1 MIRISFPDRLV
12 TALTLA
18 FTLIACDGGSA
29 GGTDVSGDQQ
39 PLLSCTNNQIPNA
52 NGTACVDKPIQCP
65 NGQILDNVTQQC
77 VQAPFD
83 GPAPVYFPAKDEAV
97 IYFNRQHI
105 DQDYSGW
112 VLHLWNDGCN
122 GGWAEQ
128 VTEDSTTPTTWPAG
142 PKINGAQIDPIYGAY
157 WVLKIKEEANC
168 GNWIVHDAAP
178 TVQTDDYRINFKGQ
192 GPYARMA
199 FLIADP
205 VDFNANSIISQEL
218 PICIDNV
225 CKAAKPPARAINGMA
240 AHFVDATT
248 LVWNVES
255 ADRLYAAMSGG
266 MDQDEAGNV
275 TGSDASYALTKTTLT
290 ADQVAMVPHLANWKA
305 FTVDMTTD
313 QAKAAAKGQMIVT
326 GANTAGSLVGTGV
339 QFPRLLDALYTMGE
353 DDADEAELGVSYS
366 GGVPAVRVWA
376 PTAHTVELKT
386 YVGGSP
392 KRLATIERMTE
403 NTTTGIWSYTGD
415 ANLDRKFY
423 RFAVQVYD
431 YADDSIVKLE
441 TTDPYSVSTAE
452 RGFYSQFV
460 NLADD
465 DLKPAGWDSRLVPAL
480 EAPEK
485 SVIYEGHIRDF
496 SIWDASTSAANRGKY
511 LAFTEKGSV
520 PMTHLKSLQE
530 KGLTHFHVLPSADF
544 VTVDEVRTA
553 RVEITD
559 TVERLCKADE
569 SAPVCDGA
577 AGSATLLSLL
587 EAYDPTTDAARKLMQ
602 SLRRW
607 DGFNWGYDPHHYNV
621 PEGSYSS
628 DSDGV
633 ARIKEIRA
641 MNMALNNAGLRVVM
655 DVVYP
660 HTSRSGL
667 TDPYS
672 TFDKIVPGYY
682 FRRDLVSGAVD
693 GSGSGAGSD
702 TAAEHRMFGKFV
714 VDSLEHWAAN
724 YGYSDFRFD
733 QMTLMPKS
741 VVLKGLEAVKA
752 IRADTYFYGEGW
764 QMGGLSGGDA
774 IFESASQQNMAG
786 TGVGTF
792 NDVSRDSMRFF
803 DLNRGLDTDRIR
815 VGLAGNL
822 KSFEFYNNTGRL
834 VTADTEGAYN
844 LDPQG
849 SVLYVSKH
857 DNETLW
863 DNMQK
868 QDILPTNVSA
878 ADRARIQSMTT
889 AMPLLAQG
897 VAFLHM
903 GSELLRSKSM
913 DRNTFDAGDWY
924 NRVDFTKTSNN
935 WAAGLPLENAEGQSD
950 QWIVSQFKNPNTRV
964 TAKEIRLAATVF
976 GEFMSIA
983 SSSPLFSLETA
994 AEVNA
999 RVGFH
1004 NTGPKQLLGVI
1015 AMSIDDGTGVADLD
1029 SSVDALMIVFNGN
1042 GEEKTLRVKT
1052 ASGFALH
1059 EIQANSAD
1067 SIVRNA
1073 GFSEE
1078 IVDED
1083 GGKITYGIFTV
1094 PAYTSAVFVKAQTGE
1109 QGAGIDRFTNAPV
1122 AVGRGSDNP
1131 YGTPAYLRGING
1143 DWGTSNPF
1151 IYNGDGTFSA
1161 YATLAAGEEQN
1172 LKFVS
1177 GDWSTI
1183 NYGPNSASPVV
1194 ALDTSYTMG
1203 AAAGELL
1210 FTPPDAGEYRFTVNA
1225 LDANAPVL
1233 IVSKAKFDKTLYLRG
1248 INDDWSPSLPVSYTG
1263 RGAYRITTAVNAG
1276 EQSYKF
1282 AEEDWSNPNLGL
1294 ADAGASLGVGGEA
1307 TLEQGSNDN
1316 INTNFAS
1323 TGNYVFSLDVNN
1335 KENPLAMLQPENR
1348 LPKSMYVRGVNGDWG
1363 ASFPLTYHG
1372 GNLYEADI
1380 DLSSGAQN
1388 FKIASEDWSVEYTV
1402 DRAINLFEK
1411 VEMAPG
1417 GGKGNTTFTLNTDT
1431 SVNFTFDAN
1440 SANPTLILKS
1450 NDS

>member
-1 MIRISFPDRLV
+1 
-12 TALTLA
+12 
-18 FTLIACDGGSA
+18 
-29 GGTDVSGDQQ
+29 
-39 PLLSCTNNQIPNA
+39 
-52 NGTACVDKPIQCP
+52 
-65 NGQILDNVTQQC
+65 
-77 VQAPFD
+77 
-83 GPAPVYFPAKDEAV
+83 
-97 IYFNRQHI
+97 
-105 DQDYSGW
+105 
-112 VLHLWNDGCN
+112 
-122 GGWAEQ
+122 
-128 VTEDSTTPTTWPAG
+128 
-142 PKINGAQIDPIYGAY
+142 
-157 WVLKIKEEANC
+157 
-168 GNWIVHDAAP
+168 
-178 TVQTDDYRINFKGQ
+178 
-192 GPYARMA
+192 
-199 FLIADP
+199 
-205 VDFNANSIISQEL
+205 
-218 PICIDNV
+218 
-225 CKAAKPPARAINGMA
+225 MA
-240 AHFVDATT
+240 AHFVGATT
-248 LVWNVES
+248 LVWNIES
-255 ADRLYAAMSGG
+255 ADSLYVAMRGG
-266 MDQDEAGNV
+266 MDQDEAGNI

-290 ADQVAMVPHLANWKA
+290 ADQAAMVPHLATWQA
-305 FTVDMTTD
+305 FTVDMTAA

-326 GANTAGSLVGTGV
+326 GADTAGSLVGTGV
-339 QFPRLLDALYTMGE
+339 QFPRLLDALYTMGD
-353 DDADEAELGVSYS
+353 DDADEAELGLSYS
-366 GGVPAVRVWA
+366 GGAPTVRVWA
-376 PTAHTVELKT
+376 PTAHNVELKT
-386 YVGGSP
+386 YVSGSP

-403 NTTTGIWSYTGD
+403 NTATGIWSYTGD

-423 RFAVQVYD
+423 RFAVEVYD
-431 YADDSIVKLE
+431 YADDSLVKLE

-465 DLKPAGWDSRLVPAL
+465 DLKPPGWDSRRVPAL
-480 EAPEK
+480 QAPEQ

-511 LAFTEKGSV
+511 LAFTETGSA
-520 PMTHLKSLQE
+520 PMAHLKSLQE
-530 KGLTHFHVLPSADF
+530 KGLTHFHALPSADF
-544 VTVDEVRTA
+544 VTVDEVEAA

-559 TVERLCKADE
+559 TVERLCRADE
-569 SAPVCDGA
+569 SAPVCGGA
-577 AGSATLLSLL
+577 ADSATLLSLL
-587 EAYDPTTDAARKLMQ
+587 EAYDPTTDAARTLVQ

-633 ARIKEIRA
+633 ARIKELRA
-641 MNMALNNAGLRVVM
+641 MNMALNSAGLRVVM

-682 FRRDLVSGAVD
+682 FRRDPVSGAVD

-714 VDSLEHWAAN
+714 VDSLKHWATH

-733 QMTLMPKS
+733 QMTLIPKS

-752 IRADTYFYGEGW
+752 IQADTYFYGEGW
-764 QMGGLSGGDA
+764 QMGGISGGDA
-774 IFESASQQNMAG
+774 IFESASQRNMAG

-792 NDVSRDSMRFF
+792 NDVSREAMRFF
-803 DLNRGLDTDRIR
+803 DLSRGLGTDRIR

-822 KSFEFYNNTGRL
+822 KSFEFYNSMGQL

-868 QDILPTNVSA
+868 QGILP
-878 ADRARIQSMTT
+878 ADVPASERARIQSMTT

-897 VAFLHM
+897 VPFLHM

-935 WAAGLPLENAEGQSD
+935 WAVGLPLENAEGQSD
-950 QWIVSQFKNPNTRV
+950 QWIISQFKNPNTRV
-964 TAKEIRLAATVF
+964 TAQEIRLAADVF

-983 SSSPLFSLETA
+983 SSSALFSLETA

-1004 NTGPKQLLGVI
+1004 NTGPKQLAGVI
-1015 AMSIDDGTGVADLD
+1015 AMSIDDGTGVADID
-1029 SSVDALMIVFNGN
+1029 ASVDALMLVFNGN

-1059 EIQANSAD
+1059 EIQASSAD
-1067 SIVRNA
+1067 RIVRNA
-1073 GFSEE
+1073 RFSEE
-1078 IVDED
+1078 TVDED
-1083 GGKITYGIFTV
+1083 GEKITYGIFTV
-1094 PAYTSAVFVKAQTGE
+1094 PAYTSAVFVKAQSGE
-1109 QGAGIDRFTNAPV
+1109 QGAGIDRLANAPV
-1122 AVGRGSDNP
+1122 AVARDSDNP
-1131 YGTPAYLRGING
+1131 YATPAYLRGVNG
-1143 DWGTSNPF
+1143 DWGTSHPF
-1151 IYNGDGTFSA
+1151 IYNGDGTFSV
-1161 YATLAAGEEQN
+1161 YATLGAGEEQK

-1194 ALDTSYTMG
+1194 SLDTPYTMG
-1203 AAAGELL
+1203 AAAGELS
-1210 FTPPDAGEYRFTVNA
+1210 FTPPDAGEYRFSVNA

-1248 INDDWSPSLPVSYTG
+1248 INGDWSASLPVAYAG
-1263 RGAYRITTAVNAG
+1263 RGLYRVTTAVDTG

-1282 AEEDWSNPNLGL
+1282 AGEDWSNPNLGL
-1294 ADAGASLGVGGEA
+1294 ADVGVSLGVGGEA
-1307 TLEQGSNDN
+1307 TLEQGSSDN

-1323 TGNYVFSLDVNN
+1323 AGNYVFSLDANN

-1348 LPKSMYVRGVNGDWG
+1348 LPKRMYVRGINGDWG
-1363 ASFPLTYHG
+1363 ASFPLTYQG
-1372 GNLYEADI
+1372 ENLYEADL
-1380 DLSSGAQN
+1380 DLISGAQN

-1411 VEMAPG
+1411 VEMTPG
-1417 GGKGNTTFTLNTDT
+1417 GGKGNTTLTLSADT
-1431 SVNFTFDAN
+1431 GVNFTFDAN

>member
-1 MIRISFPDRLV
+1 MENHFPAGLV
-12 TALTLA
+12 TALTLL
-18 FTLIACDGGSA
+18 FTLAACDGGSG
-29 GGTDVSGDQQ
+29 GGTDISGDKT
-39 PLLSCTNNQIPNA
+39 PLLACTNNQIPNA
-52 NGTACVDKPIQCP
+52 NGTACIDKPIQCP
-65 NGQILDNVTQQC
+65 GGQVLDKATRKC
-77 VQAPFD
+77 VQAPFA

-105 DQDYSGW
+105 DQNYSGW
-112 VLHLWNDGCN
+112 VLHLWNDGCD

-128 VTEDSTTPTTWPAG
+128 VTEDSTAPTTWPAG
-142 PKINGAQIDPIYGAY
+142 PRINGAQIDPIYGAY
-157 WVLKIKEEANC
+157 WVLKIKEEASC

-205 VDFNANSIISQEL
+205 VDFNASSIISQEL

-255 ADRLYAAMSGG
+255 ADRLHVAMSGG

-305 FTVDMTTD
+305 FTVDMTAA

-326 GANTAGSLVGTGV
+326 GSNTAGSLVGTGV
-339 QFPRLLDALYTMGE
+339 QFPRLLDALYTMGD
-353 DDADEAELGVSYS
+353 DDADEAELGLSYS
-366 GGVPAVRVWA
+366 GGAPTVRVWA
-376 PTAHTVELKT
+376 PTAHNVELKT
-386 YVGGSP
+386 YVSGSP
-392 KRLATIERMTE
+392 KRLASIERMTE
-403 NTTTGIWSYTGD
+403 DKATGIWSYAGGSS
-415 ANLDRKFY
+415 LDRKFY

-431 YADDSIVKLE
+431 YADDSLVKLE

-465 DLKPAGWDSRLVPAL
+465 DLKPTGWDSRIVPAL

-511 LAFTEKGSV
+511 LAFTEAGSA
-520 PMTHLKSLQE
+520 PMTHLKSLRE
-530 KGLTHFHVLPSADF
+530 KGLTHFHALPSADF

-633 ARIKEIRA
+633 ARIQELRA

-682 FRRDLVSGAVD
+682 FRRDLASGAVD

-714 VDSLEHWAAN
+714 VDSLKHWAAN

-834 VTADTEGAYN
+834 VTAATEGAYN

-868 QDILPTNVSA
+868 RDILPTDVSA

-935 WAAGLPLENAEGQSD
+935 WAVGLPLENAEGQSD

-964 TAKEIRLAATVF
+964 TAKEIRLAADVF

-1004 NTGPKQLLGVI
+1004 NTGPKQLPGVI

-1059 EIQANSAD
+1059 QIQANSAD
-1067 SIVRNA
+1067 SVVRTA

-1083 GGKITYGIFTV
+1083 GKKIAYGIFTV

-1109 QGAGIDRFTNAPV
+1109 QGAGIDRLASVPEV
-1122 AVGRGSDNP
+1122 ADRALDNP

-1161 YATLAAGEEQN
+1161 YATLAADRGQK
-1172 LKFVS
+1172 LKFAS

-1183 NYGPNSASPVV
+1183 NYGPNDAGPAVS
-1194 ALDTSYTMG
+1194 LDTPYTMG
-1203 AAAGELL
+1203 TAAGNLS
-1210 FTPPDAGEYRFTVNA
+1210 FTPADAGEYRFTVNA
-1225 LDANAPVL
+1225 LDKNAPIL
-1233 IVSKAKFDKTLYLRG
+1233 TISKAKFDKTLYLRG
-1248 INDDWSPSLPVSYTG
+1248 INGNWDPSLPVAYAG
-1263 RGAYRITTAVNAG
+1263 KGAYRVTATVNAG

-1282 AEEDWSNPNLGL
+1282 AGEDWSSPNLGL
-1294 ADAGASLGVGGEA
+1294 ADADASLNVGGKT
-1307 TLEQGSNDN
+1307 TLQQGSNDN
-1316 INTNFAS
+1316 IGTSFAAA
-1323 TGNYVFSLDVNN
+1323 GDYVFSLDANQ
-1335 KENPLAMLQPENR
+1335 KENPIVMLQPANR
-1348 LPKSMYVRGVNGDWG
+1348 LPESMYVRGVNGDWG
-1363 ASFPLTYHG
+1363 TSFPLTYNG
-1372 GNLYEADI
+1372 ENLYEVDI
-1380 DLSSGAQN
+1380 NLKSGAQN
-1388 FKIASEDWSVEYTV
+1388 FKIASEDWSVEYTADGAV
-1402 DRAINLFEK
+1402 NLFEK
-1411 VEMAPG
+1411 IEMVPG
-1417 GGKGNTTFTLNTDT
+1417 GGKGNTAFTLDADT
-1431 SVNFTFDAN
+1431 SVKFIFDAN
-1440 SANPTLILKS
+1440 SANPGLIIKS
-1450 NDS
+1450 NF

>member
-1 MIRISFPDRLV
+1 MENHFPAGLV
-12 TALTLA
+12 TALTLL
-18 FTLIACDGGSA
+18 FTLAACDGGSG
-29 GGTDVSGDQQ
+29 GGTDISGDKT
-39 PLLSCTNNQIPNA
+39 PLLACTNNQIPNA
-52 NGTACVDKPIQCP
+52 NGTACIDKPIQCP
-65 NGQILDNVTQQC
+65 SGQVVDKATRKC

-83 GPAPVYFPAKDEAV
+83 GPAPVYFPAKNEAV

-105 DQDYSGW
+105 DQNYSGW

-128 VTEDSTTPTTWPAG
+128 VTEDSTAPTTWPAG

-157 WVLKIKEEANC
+157 WVLKIKEEASC

-225 CKAAKPPARAINGMA
+225 CKAVEPPARAINGMA

-275 TGSDASYALTKTTLT
+275 MGSDASYALTKTTLT

-305 FTVDMTTD
+305 FTVDMTAA

-326 GANTAGSLVGTGV
+326 GSNTAGSLVGTGV
-339 QFPRLLDALYTMGE
+339 QFPRLLDALYTMGD

-366 GGVPAVRVWA
+366 GGAPTVRVWA

-386 YVGGSP
+386 YVSGSP
-392 KRLATIERMTE
+392 KRLASIERMTE
-403 NTTTGIWSYTGD
+403 DKATGIWSYAGG

-511 LAFTEKGSV
+511 LAFTETGSV
-520 PMTHLKSLQE
+520 PMTHLKSLQG

-559 TVERLCKADE
+559 TVERLCKVDE
-569 SAPVCDGA
+569 SAPVCDGV

-633 ARIKEIRA
+633 ARIQELRA

-714 VDSLEHWAAN
+714 VDSLQHWAAH

-764 QMGGLSGGDA
+764 QMGGISGGDA

-935 WAAGLPLENAEGQSD
+935 WAVGLPLENAEGQSD
-950 QWIVSQFKNPNTRV
+950 QWIVSQFKNTNTKV
-964 TAKEIRLAATVF
+964 TANEIKLAATVF

-1004 NTGPKQLLGVI
+1004 NTGPKQLPGVI

-1052 ASGFALH
+1052 ASGFSLH
-1059 EIQANSAD
+1059 KIQASSAD
-1067 SIVRNA
+1067 SIVRKA
-1073 GFSEE
+1073 SFGEE

-1083 GGKITYGIFTV
+1083 GKKIAYGIFTV
-1094 PAYTSAVFVKAQTGE
+1094 PAYTSAVFVKTQAGG
-1109 QGAGIDRFTNAPV
+1109 QGAGIDRLASVPEV
-1122 AVGRGSDNP
+1122 ADRALDNP

-1161 YATLAAGEEQN
+1161 YATLAADNEQK
-1172 LKFVS
+1172 LKFAS

-1183 NYGPNSASPVV
+1183 NYGPNDAGPAVS
-1194 ALDTSYTMG
+1194 LDTPYTMG
-1203 AAAGELL
+1203 TAAGNLS
-1210 FTPPDAGEYRFTVNA
+1210 FTPTDAGEYRFTVNA
-1225 LDANAPVL
+1225 LDKNAPIL
-1233 IVSKAKFDKTLYLRG
+1233 TISKAKFDKTLYLRG
-1248 INDDWSPSLPVSYTG
+1248 INGNWNPSLPV
-1263 RGAYRITTAVNAG
+1263 AYAGKGVYRVTATVNAG

-1282 AEEDWSNPNLGL
+1282 AEKDWSNPNLGL
-1294 ADAGASLGVGGEA
+1294 ADADASLNVGSKT
-1307 TLEQGSNDN
+1307 TLQQGSNDN
-1316 INTNFAS
+1316 IGTSFAA
-1323 TGNYVFSLDVNN
+1323 TGDYVFSLDANK
-1335 KENPLAMLQPENR
+1335 KENPIVMLQPANR
-1348 LPKSMYVRGVNGDWG
+1348 LPESMYVRGVNGDWG
-1363 ASFPLTYHG
+1363 TSFPLTYNG
-1372 GNLYEADI
+1372 ENLYAVDI
-1380 DLSSGAQN
+1380 NLKSGAQN
-1388 FKIASEDWSVEYTV
+1388 FKIASSDWSVEYTADGTV
-1402 DRAINLFEK
+1402 NLFEK
-1411 VEMAPG
+1411 IEMVPG
-1417 GGKGNTTFTLNTDT
+1417 GGKGNTAFTLDADT
-1431 SVNFTFDAN
+1431 SVKFIFDAN
-1440 SANPTLILKS
+1440 SANPGLIIKS
-1450 NDS
+1450 NF

>member
-1 MIRISFPDRLV
+1 MIRISFPSRLV
-12 TALTLA
+12 TALTLM
-18 FTLIACDGGSA
+18 FTLAACDGGRG
-29 GGTDVSGDQQ
+29 GGTDISGDQT
-39 PLLSCTNNQIPNA
+39 PLLACTNNQIPNA
-52 NGTACVDKPIQCP
+52 NGTACIDKPIQCP
-65 NGQILDNVTQQC
+65 RGQVLNNATQQC

-83 GPAPVYFPAKDEAV
+83 GPAPVYFPAQDEAV

-105 DQDYSGW
+105 DQNYSGW
-112 VLHLWNDGCN
+112 VLHLWNDGCD

-128 VTEDSTTPTTWPAG
+128 VTEDSTAPTTWPAG
-142 PKINGAQIDPIYGAY
+142 PEVNGAQIDPIYGAY
-157 WVLKIKEEANC
+157 WVLKIKEGASC

-178 TVQTDDYRINFKGQ
+178 TVQTDDYRINLKSQ
-192 GPYARMA
+192 GAYARMA

-205 VDFNANSIISQEL
+205 VDFRANSIISQEL

-240 AHFVDATT
+240 AHFVGATT
-248 LVWNVES
+248 LVWNIES
-255 ADRLYAAMSGG
+255 ADRLYVAMRGG
-266 MDQDEAGNV
+266 MDQDEAGNI

-290 ADQVAMVPHLANWKA
+290 ADQAAMVPHLAKWQA
-305 FTVDMTTD
+305 FTVDMTAA

-326 GANTAGSLVGTGV
+326 GADTAGGLVGTGV
-339 QFPRLLDALYTMGE
+339 QFPRLLDALYTRGD
-353 DDADEAELGVSYS
+353 DDADEAELGPSYS
-366 GGVPAVRVWA
+366 GGAPTVRVWA
-376 PTAHTVELKT
+376 PTAHNVELKT
-386 YVGGSP
+386 YVSGSP

-403 NTTTGIWSYTGD
+403 DKASGIWSYTGD
-415 ANLDRKFY
+415 SNLDRKFY

-431 YADDSIVKLE
+431 YADDSLVKLE

-465 DLKPAGWDSRLVPAL
+465 DLKPPGWDSRRVPAL
-480 EAPEK
+480 QAPEQ

-496 SIWDASTSAANRGKY
+496 SIWDASTSAPNRGKY
-511 LAFTEKGSV
+511 LAFTETGSA
-520 PMTHLKSLQE
+520 PMTHLKALRE
-530 KGLTHFHVLPSADF
+530 KGLTHFHALPSADF
-544 VTVDEVRTA
+544 VTVDEVEAA

-559 TVERLCKADE
+559 TVERLCRADE
-569 SAPVCDGA
+569 SAPVCGGA
-577 AGSATLLSLL
+577 ADSATLLSLL
-587 EAYDPTTDAARKLMQ
+587 EAYDPTTDAARTLVQ

-633 ARIKEIRA
+633 ARIQELRA
-641 MNMALNNAGLRVVM
+641 MNMALNSVGLRVVM

-702 TAAEHRMFGKFV
+702 TAAEHKMFGKFV
-714 VDSLEHWAAN
+714 VDSLKHWAAN

-741 VVLKGLEAVKA
+741 VVLQGLEAVKA
-752 IRADTYFYGEGW
+752 IQADTYFYGEGW
-764 QMGGLSGGDA
+764 PMGGISGGDA

-822 KSFEFYNNTGRL
+822 KSFEFYNSMGQL
-834 VTADTEGAYN
+834 ISADSEGAYN

-868 QDILPTNVSA
+868 QGILPVDVPASE
-878 ADRARIQSMTT
+878 RARIQSMTT

-897 VAFLHM
+897 VPFLHM

-935 WAAGLPLENAEGQSD
+935 WAVGLPLENAEGQSD

-964 TAKEIRLAATVF
+964 SAQEIRLAAEVF
-976 GEFMSIA
+976 GEFMAIA
-983 SSSPLFSLETA
+983 SSSALFSLETA

-1004 NTGPKQLLGVI
+1004 NTGPKQLPGVI

-1029 SSVDALMIVFNGN
+1029 ASADALMLVFNGN

-1059 EIQANSAD
+1059 EIQASSAD
-1067 SIVRNA
+1067 RIVRNA
-1073 GFSEE
+1073 RFSEE
-1078 IVDED
+1078 TVDED

-1094 PAYTSAVFVKAQTGE
+1094 PAYTSAVFVKAQADE
-1109 QGAGIDRFTNAPV
+1109 QGAGIDRLANAPV
-1122 AVGRGSDNP
+1122 AVGRDSDNP
-1131 YGTPAYLRGING
+1131 YGTPAYLRGIDG

-1161 YATLAAGEEQN
+1161 YATLGAGEEQN

-1183 NYGPNSASPVV
+1183 NYGPNSAGPVV
-1194 ALDTSYTMG
+1194 SLDTPYTMG
-1203 AAAGELL
+1203 AAAGELS
-1210 FTPPDAGEYRFTVNA
+1210 FTPPAAGEYRFTVNA

-1248 INDDWSPSLPVSYTG
+1248 INGDWSPSLPVAYAG
-1263 RGAYRITTAVNAG
+1263 RGIYRVRAAVGSG

-1282 AEEDWSNPNLGL
+1282 AAEDWSNPNLGL
-1294 ADAGASLGVGGEA
+1294 ADAGASLAVGGEA
-1307 TLEQGSNDN
+1307 TLEQGSSDN
-1316 INTNFAS
+1316 INTNFAAA
-1323 TGNYVFSLDVNN
+1323 GNYVFSLDANN

-1348 LPKSMYVRGVNGDWG
+1348 LPKSLYVRGVNGDWG
-1363 ASFPLTYHG
+1363 ASFPLTYRG
-1372 GNLYEADI
+1372 ENLYEADL
-1380 DLSSGAQN
+1380 DLSFGAQN

-1402 DRAINLFEK
+1402 ARAINLFEK
-1411 VEMAPG
+1411 VEMTPG

-1431 SVNFTFDAN
+1431 SVNFIFDAN